1 MDWAIIWGISVT
13 IALICMC
20 IYTMSLHEAISSIYN
35 LLERIIDSVYNLAQ
49 IILEEEDKK

>member
-35 LLERIIDSVYNLAQ
+35 LLERIVDSVYSLAQ

>member
-1 MDWAIIWGISVT
+1 MDWATIWGISVT

-35 LLERIIDSVYNLAQ
+35 LLERIVDSVYSLAQ

>member
-35 LLERIIDSVYNLAQ
+35 LLERIVDFVYSSAQ

>member
-35 LLERIIDSVYNLAQ
+35 LLDRTVDSVYSLAQ